1 LIEHG
6 LTSPPTQYKLYGRRF
21 YSSKDPTNSIKVP
34 GNYLP
39 DISMFPTTIAPA
51 VFFPDPIFMPCFH
64 WRKMVS
70 QQQQLVRQ
78 SKEDVRIQVATLSRH
93 RVNFYFQ
100 TREVIENVFA
110 RPYFTLCTKSSLPV
124 RDQRKVPESTAD
136 ADKEVRYSKR
146 RQTADNR
153 KPGMTYKT
161 VMGKRM
167 ISRKH
172 GKVSYRA
179 IPAAAY

>member
-1 LIEHG
+1 
-6 LTSPPTQYKLYGRRF
+6 
-21 YSSKDPTNSIKVP
+21 
-34 GNYLP
+34 
-39 DISMFPTTIAPA
+39 MFPTTIALA

-93 RVNFYFQ
+93 PVNFYFQ